1 MLDLLPHD
9 RNILGL
15 MAVVVKSANIP
26 HEDAVKI
33 GFSVFEMPASYSQS
47 LPVLALPFAKYST

>member
-33 GFSVFEMPASYSQS
+33 GVSVFEGYRS
-47 LPVLALPFAKYST
+47 VVKNF